1 MAEAVGPN
9 PIPEPI
15 TRSGLAVGL
24 ELFATLPASASSGA
38 VTRLQQLVTR
48 PGSDLLYSVDDRGLI
63 SVIDDG
69 EVRAKPLLD
78 LRDAGV
84 GFHWPSGEA
93 GLRSLAFHPDFAR
106 LGTDGFGK
114 LYTVHS
120 ATLTSGQ
127 AGVRVFEAGG
137 DGVPPLYHDVV
148 TEWTFDSASGGVEPG
163 SRREL
168 LRIEKDYYNHGTNQ
182 LLFDPNL
189 APGDRGYGL
198 FYLGIGDGGLRDDP
212 FDRAGDL
219 GQIQGKIIRINP
231 LLQDDGRAYR
241 VPADNPFA
249 GDPDALPEIW
259 AYGFRNP
266 QSMAFDTAGAHRLLV
281 GDIGQGNIEE
291 INVVLRGRH
300 YGWDDRE
307 GTFTH
312 DGHEKVSPLPPGDA
326 ALGLMYPLAQYD
338 HEEIETNNPYGF
350 GNAAIAGGFVYRGDA
365 IPELEGQD
373 LFADFP
379 TGRIFHVPVD
389 GPLRAALDGERL
401 APGEQLQ
408 PRELTVLVD
417 GREVSIQELMGSD
430 GGRVDLRFGQDADG
444 DLYVFAK
451 QTGTIWKLVIGGEH
465 MTGTADA
472 DVIRGTGRS
481 DTIDAGQGD
490 DWVNAGSGR
499 DRVLGLDGDDRI
511 DGGRGSDDLR
521 GNAGDD
527 RLLGGVGNGNDRLDG
542 GHGDDVLFGGD
553 GADRLVDRA
562 GSNELHGGDGNDVL
576 SALGGD
582 SRLYGDAGSDRF
594 VIGDKGGFT
603 RILDLEAGEV
613 VDLEPALGDVG
624 AALAAHR
631 LRLVATDG
639 GGTLLKLDADGS
651 GAGLAVTF
659 ARIEGV
665 SPAELL
671 ADHLLIG

>member
-1 MAEAVGPN
+1 MVETADHN

-15 TRSGLAVGL
+15 LRSGLAVGL
-24 ELFATLPASASSGA
+24 ELIATLPASDTEGA
-38 VTRLQQLVTR
+38 VARIQQLVTQ
-48 PGSDLLYSVDDRGLI
+48 PGSDRLYAVDDRGLI
-63 SVIDDG
+63 SVLDHG
-69 EVRAKPLLD
+69 EVLTEPLLD
-78 LRDAGV
+78 LREAGV
-84 GFHWPSGEA
+84 GFLWPTGEA

-106 LGTDGFGK
+106 PGTDGFGK

-127 AGVRVFEAGG
+127 PGVRVFEAGG

-148 TEWTFDSASGGVEPG
+148 TEWSIDPATGMVDVS

-168 LRIEKDYYNHGTNQ
+168 MRIEKDYANHGTNQ

-189 APGDRGYGL
+189 APGDPGYGL
-198 FYLGIGDGGLRDDP
+198 LYLGIGDGGLRDDP

-219 GQIQGKIIRINP
+219 GQIQGKIIRIDP
-231 LLQDDGRAYR
+231 LLQEDGRAYR
-241 VPADNPFA
+241 VPGDNPFRT
-249 GDPDALPEIW
+249 DPEALSEIW

-266 QSMAFDTAGAHRLLV
+266 QSMAFDTGGARRLLV
-281 GDIGQGNIEE
+281 GDIGQGNVEE

-307 GTFTH
+307 GTFVH
-312 DGHEKVSPLPPGDA
+312 DGKGKVSPLPPDDA
-326 ALGLMYPLAQYD
+326 SRGLMYPLAQYD
-338 HEEIETNNPYGF
+338 HDEIESNNPYGF
-350 GNAAIAGGFVYRGDA
+350 GSAATAGGFVYRGNA
-365 IPELEGQD
+365 IPELEGQY

-379 TGRIFHVPVD
+379 TGRIFHVPVGD
-389 GPLRAALDGERL
+389 ALHAALDGDL
-401 APGEQLQ
+401 IAPGEQLQ

-417 GREVSIQELMGSD
+417 GREVSVQELMGSPR
-430 GGRVDLRFGQDADG
+430 GRVDLRFGQDADG

-465 MTGTADA
+465 VTGTEGD
-472 DVIRGTGRS
+472 DTLRGNGRS
-481 DTIDAGQGD
+481 DLISAGAGD
-490 DWVNAGSGR
+490 DWVTAGSGR
-499 DRVLGLDGDDRI
+499 DRVFGLDGDDRI
-511 DGGRGSDDLR
+511 DGGLGSDDLR

-527 RLLGGVGNGNDRLDG
+527 RLLGGAGNGNDRLDG

-582 SRLYGDAGSDRF
+582 SRLYGDTGIDRF
-594 VIGDKGGFT
+594 VIGDTGGFT
-603 RILDLEAGEV
+603 RILDLEAGEI

-651 GAGLAVTF
+651 GPGLAVTF